1 MNRKRALEI
10 LQLNNNEVNMD
21 NIKKK
26 YKMMA
31 LMYHPDKNKEPNA
44 NERFAEIHCAY
55 DFLSNSASTKV
66 PIYRDICIDFLQ
78 KYIDREILD
87 DIFECLERV
96 CDKQLKNVLNKI
108 SLEQAVRM
116 YHILKSY
123 SHILHINET
132 FLSNLEEMLK
142 EKQAKNVYY
151 VLNPSLK
158 DLFEHNVYKL
168 EHENKTY
175 IIPLWH
181 HELIYDHGDHDIYVI
196 MIPELD
202 DNICIDANNNVIVNV
217 YRNLQ
222 NIWENEEIWINVY
235 ENIYLERKNLL
246 LRKYQMICLKE
257 KGISKI
263 NSSNVYD
270 IQKKSNIILHIHLDL

>member
-55 DFLSNSASTKV
+55 VFLSNSASTKA

-202 DNICIDANNNVIVNV
+202 DNICIDANNNIVVNV

-235 ENIYLERKNLL
+235 ENIYLERKNLS